1 MRFIGLPK
9 RKQRTTLLA
18 NRSSDATPLR
28 IPSSI
33 SASSRETKPL
43 SHFKHACRHK
53 RASSS
58 SNRKQYDRKAR
69 SNDIPAR
76 MPRASA
82 SIISGAWRSS
92 ASSYASFW
100 RCDSTRR
107 PSLSQGKTPEALLAR
122 FLRRISR
129 RQSTPQENKFAN
141 AITANRPTAT
151 TKIAS
156 MAHPPTNPPNNSQ
169 ARSRFQPRAFAGPKA
184 RLPQASQS
192 PAKAAQLP
200 ARSKKTGAKT
210 PGQPRK

>member
-28 IPSSI
+28 IPSSS

-82 SIISGAWRSS
+82 SIISGRGAQAPARMPPFGDATTHVAPRFPKAKRQKHFLH
-92 ASSYASFW
+92 ASCGESHVDN
-100 RCDSTRR
+100 RLPR
-107 PSLSQGKTPEALLAR
+107 KTNSR
-122 FLRRISR
+122 MQSR
-129 RQSTPQENKFAN
+129 RTDQPRRLKSLPWHTPNQSTEQ
-141 AITANRPTAT
+141 
-151 TKIAS
+151 
-156 MAHPPTNPPNNSQ
+156 
-169 ARSRFQPRAFAGPKA
+169 QPSS
-184 RLPQASQS
+184 L
-192 PAKAAQLP
+192 
-200 ARSKKTGAKT
+200 
-210 PGQPRK
+210 